1 MNETALLDAKG
12 LFCPAP
18 IYLTAKKIK
27 EMEQGQVLKV
37 ISDDP
42 GILQD
47 MPAWCKA
54 SRNELV
60 GFEEKNGTYLF
71 LVRKAKDQE

>member
-1 MNETALLDAKG
+1 MTELLDAKG

-18 IYLTAKKIK
+18 IYLTAKRIK
-27 EMEQGQVLKV
+27 EMEQDKTLTVL
-37 ISDDP
+37 SDDP

-54 SRNELV
+54 SGNELLR
-60 GFEEKNGTYLF
+60 FEEKNGAYTF
-71 LVRKAKDQE
+71 FIRKTKDGR

>member
-1 MNETALLDAKG
+1 MMNKELLNTKG

-37 ISDDP
+37 LSDDP

-54 SRNELV
+54 SGNELM
-60 GFEEKNGTYLF
+60 GFEQENGTYLF

>member
-1 MNETALLDAKG
+1 MTELLDTKG

-18 IYLTAKKIK
+18 IYLTAKRIK
-27 EMEQGQVLKV
+27 EMEQDKTLTVL
-37 ISDDP
+37 SDDP

-54 SRNELV
+54 SGNELV
-60 GFEEKNGTYLF
+60 GFEEKNGTYTF
-71 LVRKAKDQE
+71 FIRKTKDEG